1 MEIKVNVTIEGLKDL
16 TDVLHEMARAM
27 VIERSR
33 EALDMH
39 ATEQADPGTA
49 ESTVPT
55 QASPAPQIPV
65 APPTPEPQTSVPVQP
80 PIAPAAQQSVV
91 PTAPAEEYSLEQI
104 SVAMTGLMEQI
115 GMQGVQAIMAQF
127 GVQTLMQI
135 PKEAYPQLVTIIRE
149 KGGRI

>member
-33 EALDMH
+33 EALDTH
-39 ATEQADPGTA
+39 ATAQADPGTA

-55 QASPAPQIPV
+55 QAAPQIPV
-65 APPTPEPQTSVPVQP
+65 APPAPEPQTSVPVQA
-80 PIAPAAQQSVV
+80 PIAPVAQQSVV

-127 GVQTLMQI
+127 GVKTLMQI

>member
-1 MEIKVNVTIEGLKDL
+1 M
-16 TDVLHEMARAM
+16 
-27 VIERSR
+27 
-33 EALDMH
+33 
-39 ATEQADPGTA
+39 
-49 ESTVPT
+49 
-55 QASPAPQIPV
+55 
-65 APPTPEPQTSVPVQP
+65 APPAPEPQTSVPVQA
-80 PIAPAAQQSVV
+80 PIAPVAQQSVV